1 MYMVSSRTFCWL
13 VGVEV
18 SWSQHHWP
26 SGSNWSGVFV
36 LVGSIQLTSPTWQG
50 FQYLQDSS
58 EDISENIISSPGG
71 GTKGLWLC
79 LMAKLLFCLLNCFPL
94 LLHLLIS
101 LIKVI
106 CWLFFFFY
114 WQEAGRGHVSRGPIL
129 EGPIGSCSVTF
140 WTSVY
145 MFPER
150 ILESH
155 PFSPHQDIMRPEAP
169 TVYTKTYRDLHL
181 KKNLH
186 KEDISHYREHIYHL
200 EIC

>member
-106 CWLFFFFY
+106 CWLFFFFFFTDKRQAEDMWVEGLFWKAHRILLSY
-114 WQEAGRGHVSRGPIL
+114 ILDFSLHVSRENTWIP
-129 EGPIGSCSVTF
+129 
-140 WTSVY
+140 
-145 MFPER
+145 
-150 ILESH
+150 
-155 PFSPHQDIMRPEAP
+155 PFLPPPRYYEARG
-169 TVYTKTYRDLHL
+169 TNCIH
-181 KKNLH
+181 
-186 KEDISHYREHIYHL
+186 
-200 EIC
+200 